1 MTEANHLFTEQE
13 LQLNAEIEQYEN
25 VLADLKAARES
36 ALKKEEG
43 LNLYTSYLTTLE
55 REYGLTEEDLFSRR
69 SVQIGD
75 WITTTLAR
83 QKKSA
88 LLNRLEKFMEDRAK
102 QLSRK
107 KPLQGRAQ
115 PAKALTPG
123 VYRHPMTLETLEKK
137 TRAPKELN
145 FWVLE
150 HGLDTVQNWKVN

>member
-13 LQLNAEIEQYEN
+13 QQLNAEIEQYEN
-25 VLADLKAARES
+25 VLAELKAARAT

-43 LNLYTSYLTTLE
+43 LNLYTSYLNTLE
-55 REYGLTEEDLFSRR
+55 KDYGLTEEDLFSRR

-83 QKKSA
+83 QKNSA
-88 LLNRLEKFMEDRAK
+88 LLTRLDKFMEDRAK

-115 PAKALTPG
+115 PAKALSPG

-145 FWVLE
+145 LWVLE
-150 HGLDTVQNWKVN
+150 HGLETVQGWKVS